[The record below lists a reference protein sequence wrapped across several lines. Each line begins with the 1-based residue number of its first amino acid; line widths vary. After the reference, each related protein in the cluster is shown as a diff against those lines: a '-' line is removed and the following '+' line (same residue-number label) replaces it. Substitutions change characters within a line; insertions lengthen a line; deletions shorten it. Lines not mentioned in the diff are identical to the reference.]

1 MSALPL
7 ADLYE
12 RVKQSELGSRWWND
26 PLMQQD
32 VWPLT
37 TLGFDEE
44 KCRVHAIRNVHFTRI
59 TLPWLKYLAK
69 LTAKARAREK
79 CSASQI
85 IIDTVCLVQL
95 NEFLLAHGYSQ
106 PVGITDTL
114 LKTFISEA
122 NKEHRHS
129 TLVFATRLWAEEGW
143 LTLPFTPMRMRKPT
157 PKVETIPE
165 EVLHQI
171 YEHLDLF
178 PAPLERLFRLQIAL
192 GCRINEMLL
201 MPRHCLKREG
211 EHWFLLRWVAKRK
224 QWRYFQVHPLVA
236 ELVQEQQRFL
246 DEKLGKD
253 SQFNK
258 LFCRLSTALRDGAEV
273 GGRFQVEP
281 VYEPSSLS
289 TTVIRSWLEA
299 FREVANLKDKH
310 GKPFPLTSHMFRRTK
325 ASVMAH
331 CEVEDEFIAAVL
343 GHGSLDMLPH
353 YRKRSLERLEK
364 QAETKGYV
372 DMYGRITTY
381 KPRKQR
387 YEKLADLMKVTTPLG
402 ECHRPSMLGD
412 CQYRYACLSCAHHR
426 VTEADIPQ
434 LEADKQQMELD
445 FERAQIAQQERR
457 VTEIQRLLELVN
469 NRLQGLA
476 ELQKMREKYQH
487 ETA

>member
-1 MSALPL
+1 
-7 ADLYE
+7 
-12 RVKQSELGSRWWND
+12 V
-26 PLMQQD
+26 
-32 VWPLT
+32 
-37 TLGFDEE
+37 
-44 KCRVHAIRNVHFTRI
+44 
-59 TLPWLKYLAK
+59 
-69 LTAKARAREK
+69 REK
-79 CSASQI
+79 CSASRI
-85 IIDTVCLVQL
+85 TTDTNCLAQL
-95 NEFLLAHGYSQ
+95 NQFLLAHGYSQ
-106 PVGITDTL
+106 PVSITDSL
-114 LKTFISEA
+114 LKTFISA
-122 NKEHRHS
+122 VNKENRHT

-201 MPRHCLKREG
+201 MPRYCLKQEG

-246 DEKLGKD
+246 DEQFGKD

-281 VYEPSSLS
+281 VYEPSPLS
-289 TTVIRSWLEA
+289 AAVIHLWLEA

-331 CEVEDEFIAAVL
+331 CEVEDEYIAAVL
-343 GHGSLDMLPH
+343 GHGSLDMMPH

-412 CQYRYACLSCAHHR
+412 CQYRYACLSCTHHR

-445 FERAQIAQQERR
+445 LERAQIAQQERR

-469 NRLQGLA
+469 NRLRGLK
-476 ELQKMREKYQH
+476 ELQKVREENQH
-487 ETA
+487 ESA